1 MSERAS
7 GDRDRGDSLDPRPG
21 TTGRGSGLGEG
32 SLDGFDPETQELAGN
47 LALILDDAF
56 NLLLRKHENYGP
68 SNIAAAP
75 GGALNGLR
83 VRLHDKQARWNHM
96 LDNNKEDQVGEDL
109 EETFLDALN
118 YCTIAILVLRGQWP
132 GVDAHEQ

>member
-1 MSERAS
+1 VDA
-7 GDRDRGDSLDPRPG
+7 GQG
-21 TTGRGSGLGEG
+21 TEGGVSGLAAG

-68 SNIAAAP
+68 SNIAEAP

-96 LDNNKEDQVGEDL
+96 LDNNKADLVGEAL
-109 EETFLDALN
+109 EETFIDALN
-118 YCTIAILVLRGQWP
+118 YCAISILVLRGQWP
-132 GVDAHEQ
+132 GTETK